1 MERGKGGME
10 RKPRM
15 YKLEVVKGDKVVPIP
30 ESNHFS
36 QMIREAESDR
46 FLGAH
51 SLDKKSESLSGWQKY
66 GLTATNP
73 IALTK
78 GKNK

>member
-1 MERGKGGME
+1 MV

-15 YKLEVVKGDKVVPIP
+15 YKVEVVKGDKIIAVP

-46 FLGAH
+46 FLNAH
-51 SLDKKSESLSGWQKY
+51 PLERRSEPLAGWKKY

-73 IALTK
+73 LSLTK